1 MIKIEIKSTFG
12 TLLFTHECDEN
23 TIRKTVEK
31 AIAEDAN
38 LIGANLI
45 GANLRDANLIGANLR
60 DANLRDANLRGANLE
75 GANLIGANLRDANLR
90 GANLEGANLIG
101 ANLIDANK
109 IPMYC
114 KWPIGITDG
123 LIHIGCKKQTIEQWD
138 VFFASN
144 EVYET
149 PRDTDDFKHI
159 EASYLAYK
167 AYLTHISK

>member
-1 MIKIEIKSTFG
+1 MIKIEIKSIFG

-31 AIAEDAN
+31 AVAEGAN

-45 GANLRDANLIGANLR
+45 GANLTSANLIDANLT
-60 DANLRDANLRGANLE
+60 
-75 GANLIGANLRDANLR
+75 GANLIGANLK
-90 GANLEGANLIG
+90 GANLIG
-101 ANLIDANK
+101 ANK

-138 VFFASN
+138 AFFASD

-149 PRDTDDFKHI
+149 PRDTDDFKRI

-167 AYLTHISK
+167 AYQTHIGK

>member
-1 MIKIEIKSTFG
+1 MIKIEIKSIFG

-31 AIAEDAN
+31 AFAESANLRGANLRGANLRGANLIDAN
-38 LIGANLI
+38 LRGANLI
-45 GANLRDANLIGANLR
+45 GANLEG
-60 DANLRDANLRGANLE
+60 ANLRGANLE
-75 GANLIGANLRDANLR
+75 GAN
-90 GANLEGANLIG
+90 
-101 ANLIDANK
+101 K

-114 KWPIGITDG
+114 KWSIGITDG

-138 VFFASN
+138 AFFASD

-149 PRDTDDFKHI
+149 PRDTDDFKRI

-167 AYLTHISK
+167 AYQTHIGK

>member
-1 MIKIEIKSTFG
+1 MIKIEIKSIFG

-31 AIAEDAN
+31 AVAE
-38 LIGANLI
+38 
-45 GANLRDANLIGANLR
+45 GANLRGANLRGANLEGANLR
-60 DANLRDANLRGANLE
+60 DANLRDANLE
-75 GANLIGANLRDANLR
+75 G
-90 GANLEGANLIG
+90 
-101 ANLIDANK
+101 ANK

-114 KWPIGITDG
+114 KWSIGITDG

-138 VFFASN
+138 AFFASD

-149 PRDTDDFKHI
+149 PRDTDDFKRI

-167 AYLTHISK
+167 AYQTHIGK

>member
-1 MIKIEIKSTFG
+1 MIKIEIKSIFG

-31 AIAEDAN
+31 AVAE
-38 LIGANLI
+38 
-45 GANLRDANLIGANLR
+45 
-60 DANLRDANLRGANLE
+60 GANLE
-75 GANLIGANLRDANLR
+75 GANLIGANLR
-90 GANLEGANLIG
+90 
-101 ANLIDANK
+101 DANK